1 MLEKLKYCTTFKQ
14 YLTTP
19 SCVFKDDVL
28 MGTLT
33 VRETLYLAAMLRRK
47 QGHTKAETNEKIN
60 EILDELGLTKI
71 ADNKVCSLMLPRHQP
86 HF

>member
-1 MLEKLKYCTTFKQ
+1 
-14 YLTTP
+14 
-19 SCVFKDDVL
+19 

-47 QGHTKAETNEKIN
+47 QGATKAETHDKIN

-71 ADNKVCSLMLPRHQP
+71 ADNKVLFLSSGS
-86 HF
+86 